1 MTPTKAMTVALGLA
15 VRAFTRVPAGTVKDG
30 NHLITLS
37 FAGDHPASF
46 AGDHQAWT
54 VLVCPT

>member
-1 MTPTKAMTVALGLA
+1 MTVALGLA
-15 VRAFTRVPAGTVKDG
+15 VRALTRVPAGTVTDG
-30 NHLITLS
+30 DHLITLS